1 MRTTF
6 FIFLA
11 CLSSLAIYAQEA
23 SNDLKL
29 SIEQSNKIQ
38 QINKEA
44 YPKFEEIGRNISL
57 SGYEVNRQRKLL
69 LLEQK
74 KSIMSILT
82 PEQRKIWD
90 AKFNNIPPEVNIR
103 ESLKQEYDGR
113 IKEWDR
119 QYASGK
125 KAIEND
131 KSLDK
136 KARKEQ
142 LKELSNTYK
151 AEKER
156 LKRERDAVRDSFFY

>member
-6 FIFLA
+6 FLFLA
-11 CLSSLAIYAQEA
+11 CLSSLAIYAQET
-23 SNDLKL
+23 SNDLNL
-29 SIEQSNKIQ
+29 SIEQSSKIQ

-82 PEQRKIWD
+82 PGQRKIWD

-103 ESLKQEYDGR
+103 ESLKQEYDSR
-113 IKEWDR
+113 IKEWDS

-136 KARKEQ
+136 KARKKQ